1 MRSGCALT
9 SSNRPS
15 SLEKSSSSLGESVS
29 LTRTNSGAE
38 CALRRGEDGPAIEL
52 ADERLLDDMME
63 QVIEHSNYGG
73 VIKNSFDSGQ
83 Q

>member
-1 MRSGCALT
+1 
-9 SSNRPS
+9 
-15 SLEKSSSSLGESVS
+15 
-29 LTRTNSGAE
+29 
-38 CALRRGEDGPAIEL
+38 LRRGEDGPAIEL